1 MLTPKQV
8 VKNFWQ
14 AMQSNDFISAGA
26 WLSDDFVCD
35 WVLSNERIIGRDNY
49 IAINQAYPLSTPNA
63 RWNFTLNRIIAEGDK
78 IVTEIDVTDGTITAR
93 AVTFHTVKKGK
104 ICHQTEYWLEPYPPQ
119 QWRKKWV
126 VAIDKNE

>member
-14 AMQSNDFISAGA
+14 AMQNNDFISAGA

-35 WVLSNERIIGRDNY
+35 WVLSNERIIGRENY

-63 RWNFTLNRIIAEGDK
+63 RWDFTLNRIIAEGDK
-78 IVTEIDVTDGTITAR
+78 IVTEIDVTDGTISAR

-104 ICHQTEYWLEPYPPQ
+104 ICYQTEYWLEPYPAQ
-119 QWRKKWV
+119 EWRRQWV
-126 VAIDKNE
+126 VGIDKN